1 MRIQSTIESK
11 LRSALSPL
19 HLEVVNES
27 HLHSVPPGSE
37 SHFKVIV
44 VSAQFEGQS
53 LIEQQRLVNR
63 ILADELKGGIH
74 ALAMKTLTPQKW
86 QQSGQQAALATPL
99 CHGGSSHW
107 SRAARTTTTLLRS
120 GASESRA

>member
-1 MRIQSTIESK
+1 MRIQTAIESK
-11 LRSALSPL
+11 LRGALQPL

-44 VSAQFEGQS
+44 VSEQFTGLS
-53 LIEQQRLVNR
+53 LIEQQRLVNKV
-63 ILADELKGGIH
+63 LADELRGGVH

-86 QQSGQQAALATPL
+86 QAAGQTASLPTPL
-99 CHGGSSHW
+99 CHGGSK
-107 SRAARTTTTLLRS
+107 S
-120 GASESRA
+120 G

>member
-19 HLEVVNES
+19 HLEVINES
-27 HLHSVPPGSE
+27 YLHSVPPGSE

-86 QQSGQQAALATPL
+86 QQARGVRGHGLEIEGHLLLAQACPL
-99 CHGGSSHW
+99 QRVDVQLQCF
-107 SRAARTTTTLLRS
+107 RPR
-120 GASESRA
+120 

>member
-44 VSAQFEGQS
+44 VSAQFEGRS
-53 LIEQQRLVNR
+53 LLEQQRLVNLT
-63 ILADELKGGIH
+63 LADELKGGVH
-74 ALAMKTLTPQKW
+74 ALAIKTLTPQKW
-86 QQSGQQAALATPL
+86 EAAGQQAALQTPL
-99 CHGGSSHW
+99 CHGGSKS
-107 SRAARTTTTLLRS
+107 S
-120 GASESRA
+120 

>member
-11 LRSALSPL
+11 LRSALAPL

-44 VSAQFEGQS
+44 VSAQFEGRS
-53 LIEQQRLVNR
+53 LLEQQRLVNLT
-63 ILADELKGGIH
+63 LADELKGGVH
-74 ALAMKTLTPQKW
+74 ALAIKTLTPQKW
-86 QQSGQQAALATPL
+86 EAAGQQAALQTPL
-99 CHGGSSHW
+99 CHGGSKS
-107 SRAARTTTTLLRS
+107 S
-120 GASESRA
+120 

>member
-11 LRSALSPL
+11 LRSAFSPI

-27 HLHSVPPGSE
+27 HLHSVAPGSE

-44 VSAQFEGQS
+44 VSAAFEGRS
-53 LIEQQRLVNR
+53 LIEQQRLVNQT
-63 ILADELKGGIH
+63 LADELRGGIH

-86 QQSGQQAALATPL
+86 QATGQAATLETSK
-99 CHGGSSHW
+99 SS
-107 SRAARTTTTLLRS
+107 
-120 GASESRA
+120 

>member
-1 MRIQSTIESK
+1 MRIQTAIESK
-11 LRSALSPL
+11 LRGALQPL

-44 VSAQFEGQS
+44 VSEQFTGLS
-53 LIEQQRLVNR
+53 LIEQQRLVNKV
-63 ILADELKGGIH
+63 LADELRGGVH

-86 QQSGQQAALATPL
+86 QAAGQQASLPTPL
-99 CHGGSSHW
+99 CHGGSK
-107 SRAARTTTTLLRS
+107 S
-120 GASESRA
+120 G

>member
-11 LRSALSPL
+11 LRSALAPL

-44 VSAQFEGQS
+44 VSAQFEGRS
-53 LIEQQRLVNR
+53 LLEQQRLVNLT
-63 ILADELKGGIH
+63 LAAELKGGVH
-74 ALAMKTLTPQKW
+74 ALAIKTLTPQKW
-86 QQSGQQAALATPL
+86 EASGQQAALQTPL
-99 CHGGSSHW
+99 CHGGSK
-107 SRAARTTTTLLRS
+107 A
-120 GASESRA
+120 G

>member
-44 VSAQFEGQS
+44 VSAQFEGRS
-53 LIEQQRLVNR
+53 LLEQQRLVNQV
-63 ILADELKGGIH
+63 LSAELSGGVH

-86 QQSGQQAALATPL
+86 QAAGEQAALQTPL
-99 CHGGSSHW
+99 CHGGSKS
-107 SRAARTTTTLLRS
+107 S
-120 GASESRA
+120 

>member
-44 VSAQFEGQS
+44 VSAQFEGRS
-53 LIEQQRLVNR
+53 LLEQQRLVNQA
-63 ILADELKGGIH
+63 LAAELSGGVH
-74 ALAMKTLTPQKW
+74 ALAIKTLTPQKW
-86 QQSGQQAALATPL
+86 EAAGQQAALQTPL
-99 CHGGSSHW
+99 CHGGSK
-107 SRAARTTTTLLRS
+107 A
-120 GASESRA
+120 G

>member
-1 MRIQSTIESK
+1 MRIQTAIESK
-11 LRSALSPL
+11 LRGALQPL

-44 VSAQFEGQS
+44 VSEQFTGLS

-63 ILADELKGGIH
+63 VLADELRGGVH

-86 QQSGQQAALATPL
+86 QAAGQQASLPTPL
-99 CHGGSSHW
+99 CHGGSK
-107 SRAARTTTTLLRS
+107 S
-120 GASESRA
+120 G

>member
-11 LRSALSPL
+11 LRSALQPL

-44 VSAQFEGQS
+44 VSARFTGLS
-53 LIEQQRLVNR
+53 LIEQQRLVNS
-63 ILADELKGGIH
+63 ILTDELRGGVH

-86 QQSGQQAALATPL
+86 QDAGQQAALKTPL
-99 CHGGSSHW
+99 CHGGSK
-107 SRAARTTTTLLRS
+107 L
-120 GASESRA
+120 G

>member
-1 MRIQSTIESK
+1 MRIQTTIESK

-44 VSAQFEGQS
+44 VSEQFAGLS
-53 LIEQQRLVNR
+53 LLAQQRLVNDL
-63 ILADELKGGIH
+63 LADELRGGVH

-86 QQSGQQAALATPL
+86 RESGHAASLQTPL
-99 CHGGSSHW
+99 CHGGSK
-107 SRAARTTTTLLRS
+107 A
-120 GASESRA
+120 G

>member
-11 LRSALSPL
+11 LRSAFSPI

-63 ILADELKGGIH
+63 ILADELRGGVH
-74 ALAMKTLTPQKW
+74 ALAMKTLMPQKW
-86 QQSGQQAALATPL
+86 EASGQQATLPTPL
-99 CHGGSSHW
+99 CKG
-107 SRAARTTTTLLRS
+107 
-120 GASESRA
+120 

>member
-11 LRSALSPL
+11 LRTALQPL
-19 HLEVVNES
+19 YLEVVNES

-53 LIEQQRLVNR
+53 LLAQQRLVNAV
-63 ILADELKGGIH
+63 LADELKPQGGVH
-74 ALAMKTLTPQKW
+74 ALALKTLTPQKW
-86 QQSGQQAALATPL
+86 EEGGHKAALKTPL
-99 CHGGSSHW
+99 CHGGSK
-107 SRAARTTTTLLRS
+107 S
-120 GASESRA
+120 GA

>member
-1 MRIQSTIESK
+1 MRMRIQTAIESK
-11 LRSALSPL
+11 LTAALAPL

-44 VSAQFEGQS
+44 VSAAFDGRS

-63 ILADELKGGIH
+63 LLEDELRGGVH
-74 ALAMKTLTPQKW
+74 ALTMKTMTQAQWAASEHKAELTSPR
-86 QQSGQQAALATPL
+86 
-99 CHGGSSHW
+99 CHGGSK
-107 SRAARTTTTLLRS
+107 A
-120 GASESRA
+120 G